1 LFSQNR
7 ICKLCGLSKNTFK
20 NHKHK
25 DDKFQEKYAKL
36 KKFVQKIIVKN
47 SAYGV
52 KRIKTALFEDYG
64 IQVGRDALSRLLK
77 IWGLQLRRKT
87 QKHKSSIVQ
96 KILLS
101 LADRTNLLIRTKVA
115 KPFQALTSDFTAI
128 HKDVFGQE
136 VYGYNLSE
144 NMEANLVL
152 NSFYKA
158 KKKIKKLLGKIPDSI
173 LLHQDQGS
181 QYTSYEYVDTV
192 LKSKFTLSYSTPGT
206 PTENPGQES
215 FFGRF
220 KDENK
225 DEMIEIKS
233 LRELERFIKNKINYY
248 NKQRIHT
255 SISYQKPEKFTRNF
269 IKNLEKEKL
278 KKPPI
283 SGENKKSKVKKLL
296 KNISLFCLKNQ
307 FSYSR
312 D

>member
-25 DDKFQEKYAKL
+25 DDIFQEKYDNI
-36 KKFVQKIIVKN
+36 KKFVQKVIVKN
-47 SAYGV
+47 SSYGV
-52 KRIKTALFEDYG
+52 KRIKTALLDDYS
-64 IQVGRDALSRLLK
+64 IQVGRDALARLLK
-77 IWGLQLRRKT
+77 LWGLQLRRKT
-87 QKHKSSIVQ
+87 QKHKPSIIQ

-101 LADRTNLLIRTKVA
+101 LANRTNLLIRTKVT
-115 KPFQALTSDFTAI
+115 KPFQAITSDFTEIYYNFGKSKAYLAI
-128 HKDVFGQE
+128 HKDAFGQE

-152 NSFYKA
+152 DSFYKA
-158 KKKIKKLLGKIPDSI
+158 KKKIKKLLGKIPEKI
-173 LLHQDQGS
+173 ILHQDQGS
-181 QYTSYEYVDTV
+181 QYTGYEYVDNV

-220 KDENK
+220 KDENR

-248 NKQRIHT
+248 NKLPNMVNH
-255 SISYQKPEKFTRNF
+255 N
-269 IKNLEKEKL
+269 
-278 KKPPI
+278 
-283 SGENKKSKVKKLL
+283 V
-296 KNISLFCLKNQ
+296 
-307 FSYSR
+307 
-312 D
+312 